1 MWGSV
6 GAKHFLSLV
15 SVIVLGAS
23 NALAAA
29 NDPPPPWAF
38 PVDPPKHADAAPAP
52 KKPEVLKHVTGSK
65 AAFTDRQLD
74 DFFFTTD
81 WFPGEHPAMPAV
93 VASGR
98 KPAVWACT
106 FCHLPSGAGG
116 PAEAALPGLPAGY
129 IVEQLQEFRA
139 GRRKAAQSQMESP
152 QGMEREARALSDAE
166 IDAAAKYFSQ
176 LPFKSRFH
184 VIETDTVPKTA
195 VRGVSL
201 YAKIPGGGS
210 EALGKRI
217 VEVPDDF
224 DDLELG
230 DPHADITAYVP
241 KGSIRRGAALVASGD
256 GAAPC
261 SACHGVDFKG
271 IGNVPPLA
279 GRSASYIVRQLYDIQ
294 HGTRHGPAVAPM
306 QPEVAHMTADDR
318 IAIAA
323 YLTSLR

>member
-1 MWGSV
+1 MGVKVFS
-6 GAKHFLSLV
+6 SLAGV
-15 SVIVLGAS
+15 TAFAAS
-23 NALAAA
+23 AALAAPA

-38 PVDPPKHADAAPAP
+38 PVNPPRHAPTAPAP
-52 KKPEVLKHVTGSK
+52 KKPDVLRHIAGSK
-65 AAFTDRQLD
+65 AAFTDKQLD
-74 DFFFTTD
+74 DPYFTTD
-81 WFPGEHPAMPAV
+81 WFPDEHPAMPAII
-93 VASGR
+93 ASGH
-98 KPAVWACT
+98 KPTAEACT
-106 FCHLPSGAGG
+106 YCHLPSGAGG
-116 PAEAALPGLPAGY
+116 PAEAALPGLPEGY

-152 QGMEREARALSDAE
+152 QGMEREARALSDAD
-166 IDAAAKYFSQ
+166 IAAAAKYFSQ
-176 LPFKSRFH
+176 LPFKSHFH

-201 YAKIPGGGS
+201 NAKIPGGGS
-210 EALGKRI
+210 EPLGRRI

-230 DPHADITAYVP
+230 NPHADITAYVP
-241 KGSIRRGAALVASGD
+241 KGSIKRGAALVASGD

-261 SACHGVDFKG
+261 STCHGLDFKG

-294 HGTRHGPAVAPM
+294 YGTRRGPAVALM

-323 YLTSLR
+323 YLASLKP